1 MFQCRA
7 ETRDKNQFHLQS
19 VRLSSIQN
27 GVCDSSV
34 RIFNKLPPYLVQL
47 RENTTAFNNTKKFLV
62 KNAFYST
69 NEYMSG
75 DYYEEEFKF
84 LRKERS

>member
-1 MFQCRA
+1 M
-7 ETRDKNQFHLQS
+7 
-19 VRLSSIQN
+19 
-27 GVCDSSV
+27 
-34 RIFNKLPPYLVQL
+34 
-47 RENTTAFNNTKKFLV
+47 AFNNTKKFLV